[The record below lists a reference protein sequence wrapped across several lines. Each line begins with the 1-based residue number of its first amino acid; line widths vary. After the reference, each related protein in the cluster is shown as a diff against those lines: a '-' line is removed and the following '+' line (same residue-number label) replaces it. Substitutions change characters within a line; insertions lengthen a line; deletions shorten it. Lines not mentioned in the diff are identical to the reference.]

1 MMFMGIEDASTVE
14 LLLQNK
20 PTIIDFCIKM
30 RPHQQGEPLH
40 DIKMFV
46 VKIAE
51 NIHLKY
57 FAVIIIFFLYLKKR

>member
-40 DIKMFV
+40 DITMFV